1 MEIDAVRYEVI
12 GAAMQVHGELGS
24 GFQEV
29 VYQRAMG
36 VELSLRGVA
45 YEREKEMRIL
55 YKGQD
60 IGSRRVDFYVE
71 GCVMVELKAVSELTA
86 DHLAQAKNYMEA
98 YGVEEG
104 LLINFGVKSLEYKR
118 LYPRGAKK

>member
-1 MEIDAVRYEVI
+1 
-12 GAAMQVHGELGS
+12 
-24 GFQEV
+24 
-29 VYQRAMG
+29 
-36 VELSLRGVA
+36 
-45 YEREKEMRIL
+45 MRIL

>member
-1 MEIDAVRYEVI
+1 MQIDTVRYEVI

-36 VELSLRGVA
+36 VELSLRGIA

-71 GCVMVELKAVSELTA
+71 GCVMLELKAVSEMTP

-98 YGVEEG
+98 YGVAEG
-104 LLINFGVKSLEYKR
+104 LLINFGEKSLAYKR
-118 LYPRGAKK
+118 LYPRGAKR

>member
-1 MEIDAVRYEVI
+1 MEIDVVRYGLI

-29 VYQRAMG
+29 VYQRALG
-36 VELSLRGVA
+36 VELSLRGIA

-71 GCVMVELKAVSELTA
+71 GCVMVELKAVSELTP
-86 DHLAQAKNYMEA
+86 DHLAQAKNYVEA
-98 YGVEEG
+98 YGVAEG
-104 LLINFGVKSLEYKR
+104 LLINFGEKSLVYKR
-118 LYPRGAKK
+118 LYPRGAKG